1 VTFNGNDCVDGAV
14 VRYLVDGT
22 TPRNLRC

>member
-14 VRYLVDGT
+14 VRYLVDGAV
-22 TPRNLRC
+22 PGNLRC